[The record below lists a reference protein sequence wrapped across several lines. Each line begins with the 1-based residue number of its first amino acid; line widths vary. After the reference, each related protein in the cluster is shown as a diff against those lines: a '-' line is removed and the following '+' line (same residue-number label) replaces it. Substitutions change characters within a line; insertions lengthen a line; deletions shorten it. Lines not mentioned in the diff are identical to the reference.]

1 MKLAQARSNNETEE
15 NNDDQQQRIIPSSKF
30 TPINTRPPPR
40 APLTPRTKPSS
51 NSIRTP
57 NSNGNFYDT
66 DNQEQEFENNENI
79 SFNDDNYQSKLLD
92 NRTRTTTIP
101 VQRYSTNN
109 IQPSPS
115 TSSVNSNLSR
125 PKPPI
130 STLINLDRRD
140 SNGSSMNDPNRF
152 E

>member
-1 MKLAQARSNNETEE
+1 MDENDLSN

-40 APLTPRTKPSS
+40 APLTPRTTLMKSSS
-51 NSIRTP
+51 NSIRTQ

-66 DNQEQEFENNENI
+66 DNQLQEFENNENI

-92 NRTRTTTIP
+92 NRTRTTIP
-101 VQRYSTNN
+101 VHRYQTNN

-115 TSSVNSNLSR
+115 ASSVNSNISR
-125 PKPPI
+125 ARPPV
-130 STLINLDRRD
+130 STPINLDRRD
-140 SNGSSMNDPNRF
+140 SNGSNTDSNRF